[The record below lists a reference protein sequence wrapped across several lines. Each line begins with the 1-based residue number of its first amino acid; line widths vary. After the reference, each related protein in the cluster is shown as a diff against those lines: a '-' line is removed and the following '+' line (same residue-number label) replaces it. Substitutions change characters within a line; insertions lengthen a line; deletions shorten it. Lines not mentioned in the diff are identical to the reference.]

1 MTNEKKTVMKKQTA
15 RTVLVALVV
24 LASLVSYIYLNTV
37 AVNTPK
43 DTSTEYQLMENEEEA
58 LEDGVT
64 NTKLLLPEVALIKKV
79 IETGKSLIP
88 GN

>member
-1 MTNEKKTVMKKQTA
+1 MKNQKA

-24 LASLVSYIYLNTV
+24 LASLMSYIYLNTV
-37 AVNTPK
+37 DLNTTSN
-43 DTSTEYQLMENEEEA
+43 DTQYQLMENEEETR
-58 LEDGVT
+58 EEPVS

-79 IETGKSLIP
+79 LETGKSLIP

>member
-1 MTNEKKTVMKKQTA
+1 MKKQTA

-37 AVNTPK
+37 ELNTSSEK
-43 DTSTEYQLMENEEEA
+43 ATQYQLMENEEQLDE
-58 LEDGVT
+58 ETVT
-64 NTKLLLPEVALIKKV
+64 NTKLYLPEVALIKKV

-88 GN
+88 GS

>member
-1 MTNEKKTVMKKQTA
+1 MKKQTA

-37 AVNTPK
+37 ELTP
-43 DTSTEYQLMENEEEA
+43 TTQESTQYELMENEEKIDEEA
-58 LEDGVT
+58 TG

-88 GN
+88 GS